1 MLRFGFAGAVAA
13 LALSAFGTAA
23 SAADLWN
30 NGFSG
35 GDSFRCDSSAPTCG
49 AADGW
54 IVYDDFNLTG
64 ASVITGFTYDTNLAY
79 GGIYS
84 GSAWEIWNTDPAA
97 AGSAALSGSAVGS
110 LTSVGGFTRV
120 TVTGLNISQAAGTRW
135 LGLSNLVSNGG
146 TTSYRLSGGALLGR
160 ATQTSLNRAFV
171 FSPQGDA
178 AFSLQGRA
186 AVPEP
191 ASWAL
196 MLTGFFG
203 MGSVLRGRR
212 RAMAVA

>member
-1 MLRFGFAGAVAA
+1 MLRFGFAGAIAA
-13 LALSAFGTAA
+13 LAVSAFGTAA

-30 NGFSG
+30 NGFTG
-35 GDSFRCDSSAPTCG
+35 GDSGRCDSSAPTCG
-49 AADGW
+49 SNGW

-64 ASVITGFTYDTNLAY
+64 ASVISGFTYDTNLAY

-84 GSAWEIWNTDPAA
+84 GSAWEIWNTDPSA

-110 LTSVGGFTRV
+110 LSSVGGFTRV

-146 TTSYRLSGGALLGR
+146 ITTYRLSGGALLGR
-160 ATQTSLNRAFV
+160 ATQTSLNRVYV
-171 FSPQGDA
+171 FSGQRDA

-212 RAMAVA
+212 RAMVAA